1 MSTQK
6 KIFTYELFKL
16 VCVGTAYITS
26 FFCVIKK
33 NPLPPMQNKANKFSY
48 PHLRNK
54 LYVYALV
61 TIELFTYQQ
70 CLISAPEE
78 CTCLYMKPMV
88 ELNKL

>member
-1 MSTQK
+1 MHNKFFLCDQK
-6 KIFTYELFKL
+6 EPPPSKL
-16 VCVGTAYITS
+16 SKT
-26 FFCVIKK
+26 KL
-33 NPLPPMQNKANKFSY
+33 NEFSY
-48 PHLRNK
+48 PHLRKK

-88 ELNKL
+88 EFK